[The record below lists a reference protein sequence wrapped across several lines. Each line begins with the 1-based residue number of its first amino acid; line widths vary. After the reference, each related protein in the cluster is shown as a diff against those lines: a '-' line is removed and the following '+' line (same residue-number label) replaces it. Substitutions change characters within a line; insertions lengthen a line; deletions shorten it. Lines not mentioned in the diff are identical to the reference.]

1 MNLNAMSHPRE
12 AILDATDR
20 LLARY
25 GYQKMTMDDLAKEAR
40 LGRRTIYL
48 YFKSKQEIALASIDR
63 VVERLLERLR
73 HIAGSNEPPENKI
86 RKMLIER
93 IMFRFDSVQ
102 DYYRSL
108 DELFAALRND
118 YMARRKQYFEAES
131 QIFAEVIHEGN
142 RKDTFS
148 VNDLYATAQSLIL
161 ATNSLIP
168 YSLSVRELGAR
179 EEVLQRVG
187 GIADL
192 LLTGLLKRHMPVTM
206 HNVKSTGALST
217 YPDMS
222 LTYAN
227 DSILRRS

>member
-12 AILDATDR
+12 AILDAADR

-40 LGRRTIYL
+40 IGRRTIYL

-63 VVERLLERLR
+63 VVERLLEQLR
-73 HIAGSNEPPENKI
+73 NIANSNESPERKI
-86 RKMLIER
+86 QRMLVER

-102 DYYRSL
+102 DYYRSF

-131 QIFAEVIHEGN
+131 QIFAEVLREGN
-142 RKDTFS
+142 RKGIFS
-148 VNDLYATAQSLIL
+148 VSDLFITAQTLIL

-179 EEVLQRVG
+179 EEVIQKVSAL
-187 GIADL
+187 ADL
-192 LLTGLLKRHMPVTM
+192 LLTGLFRRHAPVVM
-206 HNVKSTGALST
+206 RDVQSTGALSA

-222 LTYAN
+222 LAYPH
-227 DSILRRS
+227 DVVLHRS

>member
-12 AILDATDR
+12 AVLDAADR

-40 LGRRTIYL
+40 IGRRTIYL

-63 VVERLLERLR
+63 VVERLLEQLR
-73 HIAGSNEPPENKI
+73 QLANSSDTPEKKI
-86 RKMLIER
+86 RSMLIER

-102 DYYRSL
+102 DYYHSF
-108 DELFAALRND
+108 DELFATLRND
-118 YMARRKQYFEAES
+118 YMARRKHYFEAEA
-131 QIFAEVIHEGN
+131 QIFVEVMREGN
-142 RKDTFS
+142 RKDIFAA
-148 VNDLYATAQSLIL
+148 NDPLATAQTLIL

-192 LLTGLLKRHMPVTM
+192 LLTGLLKRHALAVA
-206 HNVKSTGALST
+206 HDVKSTGALST

-222 LTYAN
+222 LIYAN
-227 DSILRRS
+227 DPALHRS